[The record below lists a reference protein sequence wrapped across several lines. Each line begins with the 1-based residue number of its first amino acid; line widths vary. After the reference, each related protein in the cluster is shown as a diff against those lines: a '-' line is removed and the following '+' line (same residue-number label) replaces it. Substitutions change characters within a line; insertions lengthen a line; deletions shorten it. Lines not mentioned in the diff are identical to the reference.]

1 MSVPERGMSDS
12 DFSRRLTEAFREAL
26 DLPPETDVTGLA
38 YEEHDH
44 WDSLGHVQ
52 LVIALETKFDVR
64 LSGSEVVELKSYE
77 AAAAVVRSH
86 RPALP

>member
-1 MSVPERGMSDS
+1 MSVPEKGISES
-12 DFSRRLTEAFREAL
+12 DFDRRLTEAFQEAL
-26 DLPPETDVTGLA
+26 DLPSDTDVTGLA
-38 YEEHDH
+38 YGEHDH

-52 LVIALETKFDVR
+52 LVIALETKFDVQ

-86 RPALP
+86 RPALS